1 MEELVDLAREE
12 DPLESKTRKVK
23 EQLGGARLSQAC
35 LYPLAVMIVLLIPS
49 NDSIH

>member
-23 EQLGGARLSQAC
+23 EQLGGARLS
-35 LYPLAVMIVLLIPS
+35 
-49 NDSIH
+49 